1 MMMITEIVDTQF
13 ADIRLPCAHDGKT
26 IQVSMV
32 PLCAAM
38 HLDSEQELRRI
49 ALDEDLGSHLKPL
62 PYAPPLSGSNA
73 LPMGAVA
80 LWLHRL
86 AQQTTDVGQR
96 HRLVVLQQEG
106 FATLLDQWSR
116 LLQGNGADDEVAA
129 LKRQFKRMQAQI
141 DAMDISLR
149 QAETFIEREIIR
161 AQLSQLCDFPVGPRS
176 KQSVALDQFWRL
188 VFARITDG
196 AEINHAR
203 RSDRFLA
210 LNFRHLRNVLG
221 EDDKSVMLTPELRN
235 ELKRSRYPHFLGVRV
250 VNSRI
255 SRKSLRCWVFN
266 LH

>member
-1 MMMITEIVDTQF
+1 MITEIVDTQF

-26 IQVSMV
+26 IQVAMV

-49 ALDEDLGSHLKPL
+49 AQDEDLGSHLKPL
-62 PYAPPLSGSNA
+62 PYAPPLSDSDA

-86 AQQTTDVGQR
+86 AQHTTDTVQR
-96 HRLVVLQQEG
+96 HRLAVLQQEG
-106 FATLLDQWSR
+106 FVTLLEQWS
-116 LLQGNGADDEVAA
+116 LLLHSNSASDDVAT
-129 LKRQFKRMQAQI
+129 LKRQFKRMQTQ
-141 DAMDISLR
+141 MDTMDVSLR
-149 QAETFIEREIIR
+149 QAESFIEREIIR
-161 AQLSQLCDFPVGPRS
+161 AQLSQLCAFPVGPRS
-176 KQSVALDQFWRL
+176 TQSPALDQFWRA
-188 VFARITDG
+188 VFARLMGG

-210 LNFRHLRNVLG
+210 LNFRHMRGVVG
-221 EDDKSVMLTPELRN
+221 DEDSSLQLTPELRN
-235 ELKRSRYPHFLGVRV
+235 ELKRSRYPNFLGVRV

>member
-1 MMMITEIVDTQF
+1 MITEIVDTQF

-26 IQVSMV
+26 IQVAV
-32 PLCAAM
+32 APLCAAM
-38 HLDSEQELRRI
+38 RLDSELELRRI
-49 ALDEDLGSHLKPL
+49 AQDEDLGSHLKPL
-62 PYAPPLSGSNA
+62 PYAPPMASANA

-86 AQQTTDVGQR
+86 SQQATDTEQR
-96 HRLVVLQQEG
+96 HRLAVLQQEG
-106 FATLLDQWSR
+106 FGTLLEQWSK
-116 LLQGNGADDEVAA
+116 LLQGNTPDDNVVT

-141 DAMDISLR
+141 DAMDVSMR
-149 QAETFIEREIIR
+149 QAESFIEREIIR
-161 AQLSQLCDFPVGPRS
+161 AQLSQLCAFPVGPRNT
-176 KQSVALDQFWRL
+176 QSPALDQFWRL
-188 VFARITDG
+188 VFSRLMSG

-221 EDDKSVMLTPELRN
+221 DEEKSVQLTPELRS
-235 ELKRSRYPHFLGVRV
+235 ELKRSRYPNFLGVRV